1 MKRKA
6 QNYVVMFAT
15 LLFMMTLVWM
25 SSNNAKAATYDRALV
40 LNNVWADGE
49 FKDNDDVFMYKVVL
63 PSAGTLSIEGQS
75 ISSSSTWF
83 GLFDQDLT
91 KKYWDDYT
99 KYASV
104 SSPKTVN
111 GTRILEAG
119 TYYIKM
125 AEASLGTF
133 RIRGTFTPM
142 NNNEKEPNN
151 VFAQAQAI
159 SPNQVVTGLISEDD
173 NIDFYTF
180 TITQKQ
186 RVKVEIAVY
195 TWECYSIWDKDYK
208 MIGYGNRDGEEAAPG
223 HIEYSE
229 VLEAGTYYIK
239 VGEGH
244 TGKYTVRYSLI
255 TPATNIQLPST
266 KKMTVGTKTSLK
278 ATIVPSNA
286 TDKGVTWQTSNSNI
300 VSVDANGKL
309 TAKVPGRAII
319 TAVANDDDTLKA
331 TCTVTVSP
339 KKACLS
345 KVRNTS
351 KRKMKITW
359 KKQKGISGYQIQYST
374 SKTFKKPKSKK
385 ISYYYS
391 NTYTVSSL
399 KKKKTYY
406 VRVRTYVSD
415 SNGTIYGAWSDAKKI
430 KIKK

>member
-1 MKRKA
+1 M
-6 QNYVVMFAT
+6 
-15 LLFMMTLVWM
+15 LLFMMILVWA
-25 SSNNAKAATYDRALV
+25 SSNNAQAETYDKTLA
-40 LNNVWADGE
+40 LNNVWSDGE
-49 FKDNDDVFMYKVVL
+49 FKNNDDVFMYKVVL

-75 ISSSSTWF
+75 ISSYSTNF
-83 GLFDQDLT
+83 YLSDKDLT
-91 KKYWDDYT
+91 KQYWSTYT
-99 KYASV
+99 YGASV
-104 SSPKTVN
+104 SSPQTVN
-111 GTRILEAG
+111 GSRILEAG
-119 TYYIKM
+119 TYYIKLQ
-125 AEASLGTF
+125 ARGDKIGTF

-142 NNNEKEPNN
+142 NNNEREPNN

-173 NIDFYTF
+173 NIDFYMF
-180 TITQKQ
+180 TISKKQ

-229 VLEAGTYYIK
+229 VLEAGAYYIK

-244 TGKYTVRYSLI
+244 TGKYTVQYSLI
-255 TPATNIQLPST
+255 TPVTNIQLPST
-266 KKMTVGTKTSLK
+266 KKMTVGTKASLK
-278 ATIVPSNA
+278 ATIVPSDA

-300 VSVDANGKL
+300 VSVDENGRL
-309 TAKVPGRAII
+309 TAKVPGRATI
-319 TAVANDDDTLKA
+319 TAVANDDNTLKA

-339 KKACLS
+339 KKASIS
-345 KVRNTS
+345 KVKNIS
-351 KRKMKITW
+351 KRKMRITW

-374 SKTFKKPKSKK
+374 SKMFKKPKSKK

-406 VRVRTYVSD
+406 VRVRTYADD
-415 SNGTIYGAWSDAKKI
+415 SSGTIYGAWSDVKKI